1 MAEIKG
7 MSPFLITNTWKKMT
21 LIEDMSS
28 CLYPKEKN
36 MTVMKEITF
45 TYPNKENHDCNKRFF
60 DISF

>member
-7 MSPFLITNTWKKMT
+7 MSSFLSPTHGKKMT
-21 LIEDMSS
+21 VIEDMSS

-45 TYPNKENHDCNKRFF
+45 YLPK
-60 DISF
+60 